1 MDFGSFIS
9 ELRRRR
15 VFRATALYIVAAWA
29 VLQVA
34 DLALAG
40 LGIPQTAIRY
50 IWIGA
55 ILGFP
60 LALLFSWRYEITE
73 QGIVRT
79 APADPGQAPDFS
91 LRASDYV
98 ILTAFLAVA
107 GLVTFQLIGEI
118 REIEAVDTADTS
130 VSEIDPNTIAVLP
143 LENITG
149 DPGQA
154 YFVAGMHDALITS
167 LSKIT
172 ALRVTSRTSTM
183 RVDKGL
189 LMPKIGDLLGVA
201 HLVEGSVTREGDKVR
216 IIVQLINAATDEH
229 LWAESYE
236 RTLTGMLSL
245 QNEMARSI
253 ASAIKV
259 RLTPDE
265 EKRLAKDRTIN
276 PDTYE
281 AYLKGMFQIHKET
294 PRGYRRGIEI
304 LSGAVE
310 NDPTSALAYAGLAYG
325 YAKLGHSPFPD
336 SVDQLHD
343 LYPKSR
349 DAALKALE
357 LDDSLAEAH
366 LSEAMFRLYY
376 EWNWPAAE
384 RSFQRALEL
393 NPSLEFAHYHY
404 AWMLELLHRKDE
416 ALVYGER
423 TKELSP
429 LSPFMSGWLAEQYR
443 SSGLYER
450 AIEEAQYTFD
460 LYANYP
466 VAWLVLG
473 NTYAEM
479 GRFDEAIAAHENL
492 RDSYYWAWA
501 LGDSYAQAG
510 FLENAQAILDTIEA
524 RPENAVPLVLM
535 YLSMGNDEEAFRW
548 LEAARKIRVP
558 WYPWLV
564 AWFPH
569 TTAIKNDPRLQE
581 LARRLNL
588 ELPPTRL

>member
-1 MDFGSFIS
+1 MQLESIFS

-15 VFRATALYIVAAWA
+15 VFRASAIYIVAAWA
-29 VLQVA
+29 ALQIA

-40 LGIPQTAIRY
+40 LGIPETAIRFV
-50 IWIGA
+50 WIGA
-55 ILGFP
+55 FLGFP
-60 LALLFSWRYEITE
+60 LAVLFSWRYEISTH
-73 QGIVRT
+73 GIVRT
-79 APADPGQAPDFS
+79 PPADPQEVPDLSLTGPDF
-91 LRASDYV
+91 V
-98 ILTAFLAVA
+98 ILGALIAVA
-107 GLVTFQLIGEI
+107 GVVTFQLVSEI
-118 REIEAVDTADTS
+118 REIEGLDTVTS
-130 VSEIDPNTIAVLP
+130 AGEIDPNTIAVLP

-149 DPGQA
+149 DPDQA

-172 ALRVTSRTSTM
+172 ALRVTSRTSTL
-183 RVDKGL
+183 RVDDDL
-189 LMPKIGDLLGVA
+189 LIPKIGDLLGVA
-201 HLVEGSVTREGDKVR
+201 HLVEGSVSREGDKVR
-216 IIVQLINAATDEH
+216 IIVQLINAVTDEH

-236 RTLTGMLSL
+236 RTFTGMLSL

-276 PDTYE
+276 PDSYE

-304 LSGAVE
+304 LSEAVE
-310 NDPTSALAYAGLAYG
+310 KDPTSALAYAGLAYG

-404 AWMLELLHRKDE
+404 AWMLELLNRKDD

-429 LSPFMSGWLAEQYR
+429 LSPFMSGWLADQYR

-450 AIEEAQYTFD
+450 AIEEVEYTFD
-460 LYANYP
+460 LFVNYP
-466 VAWLVLG
+466 VGWLVLG
-473 NTYAEM
+473 STYAEM
-479 GRFDEAIAAHENL
+479 GRLDEAITAHENL

-501 LGDSYAQAG
+501 LGGTYAQAG
-510 FLENAQAILDTIEA
+510 YLENAQSILETIEPK
-524 RPENAVPLVLM
+524 PENAVPLVMINLW
-535 YLSMGNDEEAFRW
+535 MGNNEEVFRW
-548 LEAARKIRVP
+548 MEAARKIRVP

-569 TTAIKNDPRLQE
+569 TPAIRNDPRLEE

-588 ELPPTRL
+588 ELPPVGL